1 MPPAVRPV
9 TVVLVV
15 VRLLDTG
22 TQVPGAALAS
32 ALGGAAPTSGWVVDD
47 TAMADAPYRLYDAA
61 PVCTGQ
67 TIDTVPLAL
76 AVVVGAKGPPGVG
89 VGRATLLVEV
99 VGVPTVAG
107 VPGVPG
113 VVPGMAAGL
122 ATVVVAAP
130 PTGVGGSGTRVLSGV
145 VLTEVST

>member
-47 TAMADAPYRLYDAA
+47 TAMADAPYRLDDAA

-76 AVVVGAKGPPGVG
+76 AVAVGAKGPPGVG
-89 VGRATLLVEV
+89 GGRATLLVEV

-107 VPGVPG
+107 VPGV
-113 VVPGMAAGL
+113 VPGMAAAL